1 MAQTSSNKKRNYT
14 SPQKTQTSI
23 VGFQKKLNNNT
34 TPPRTAINHS
44 LIAITA
50 SQVPSTPPSKS
61 PLSNNPYRLL
71 VEQGEPLELSEETSQ
86 RITNRDT
93 DPKGSETSALPAP
106 MDGFSSTEKV
116 LLSRKAQH
124 ALRKIRSIR
133 KVLMDNSIWEEL
145 EAVYGAGCVDP
156 IAQDILKGS
165 DTSAELLSPDSDAD
179 MMDYEDD
186 AEPQDLD
193 DLVNKSSGEE
203 TDSLKTSGLPRTQEQ
218 TERPSK
224 GKTLLSAT
232 AISKTTI
239 PSAPGG
245 LVAPKIVSFAEAAA
259 GTSNSHSL
267 QGGNLPN
274 SQKQIPDNPYTK
286 KLDEGTI
293 FP

>member
-165 DTSAELLSPDSDAD
+165 DTSAEPLSPDSDAD
-179 MMDYEDD
+179 MTNYEDD

-218 TERPSK
+218 TERYGDFK
-224 GKTLLSAT
+224 
-232 AISKTTI
+232 
-239 PSAPGG
+239 
-245 LVAPKIVSFAEAAA
+245 
-259 GTSNSHSL
+259 
-267 QGGNLPN
+267 
-274 SQKQIPDNPYTK
+274 DNYPICSWRS
-286 KLDEGTI
+286 GCA
-293 FP
+293 